1 MIEEL
6 RRDLADVDG
15 AIRSHRLL
23 AGLEARRVPEGR
35 LRALAGEQFAIV
47 TSDRRSFALLAARY
61 PAGPAGDFFL
71 SMADGEGQALSLLD
85 GFAGWLGMARTTS
98 SPTSRGRERRRTRL
112 SSPRSP

>member
-1 MIEEL
+1 MAHDSASATGGQLLEEL

-47 TSDRRSFALLAARY
+47 TSDRRSFALPRIH
-61 PAGPAGDFFL
+61 
-71 SMADGEGQALSLLD
+71 
-85 GFAGWLGMARTTS
+85 
-98 SPTSRGRERRRTRL
+98 RGGRPVPSGSRTRMT
-112 SSPRSP
+112 S